1 MTTLV
6 IFTPEG
12 LFEPSSV
19 PTNGVGTL
27 ACGVGSKYHHVS
39 TPTKF
44 EFRFIPRFR
53 RQQNLFS
60 MSLTRVRGVVSTSHC
75 SLSLRAFWRPALPWP
90 VRSAYCQVSMSLA
103 MRGAPTRRARLPQR
117 ASGDASERGPEREL
131 PCVLRPL
138 LTWEPFSYE
147 RRDDDFKLDNLSRI
161 LYQICIFGL

>member
-27 ACGVGSKYHHVS
+27 ACGVGSKYHYVS

-53 RQQNLFS
+53 HLQNLFCIS
-60 MSLTRVRGVVSTSHC
+60 ASEFNQGTWGDLIESPSSSRC
-75 SLSLRAFWRPALPWP
+75 FARPALPWP
-90 VRSAYCQVSMSLA
+90 VQSAYSQASLSLA

-117 ASGDASERGPEREL
+117 ASGNASERGPEREL

-147 RRDDDFKLDNLSRI
+147 RRDDD
-161 LYQICIFGL
+161 